1 MVRTRNAPPY
11 MLQTSL
17 WLMRGLAHSCS
28 LDNSEWTRNG
38 DYAPTRAE
46 AQSDAVN
53 LLCNAKV
60 PFGHAH
66 RLS

>member
-1 MVRTRNAPPY
+1 MVRARTATTL
-11 MLQTSL
+11 MLQTL
-17 WLMRGLAHSCS
+17 LCDMRGLAHSCS

-60 PFGHAH
+60 PF
-66 RLS
+66 